1 MGSAHSLGKQEF
13 LVTTFR
19 GADASLLI
27 QQMFVAAASKF
38 LFKESWVS
46 FPSAAS
52 QSHLFLHMPSFI
64 QKH

>member
-1 MGSAHSLGKQEF
+1 MGSAHSLSKQEF

-27 QQMFVAAASKF
+27 QQIFVAAASKF

-46 FPSAAS
+46 FLQHS
-52 QSHLFLHMPSFI
+52 
-64 QKH
+64 